1 MDLHMSVESLQKWK
15 YTLITTVIFLVIA
28 SPYTYML
35 VNKILGGLVKI
46 ASPTGCPTTAGLLVH
61 AVVFTLILRL
71 IMDLKI

>member
-46 ASPTGCPTTAGLLVH
+46 RTV
-61 AVVFTLILRL
+61 
-71 IMDLKI
+71 